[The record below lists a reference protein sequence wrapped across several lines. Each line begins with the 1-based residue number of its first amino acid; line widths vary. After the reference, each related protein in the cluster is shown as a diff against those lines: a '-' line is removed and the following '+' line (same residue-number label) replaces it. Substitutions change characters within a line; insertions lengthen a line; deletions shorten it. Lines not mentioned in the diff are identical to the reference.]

1 MRAAPRTPPG
11 MRTVS
16 FGVALLP
23 VLLLALLAAPA
34 LPPAVPIAA
43 AQGPPATAPD
53 TAAAPDTTAPPPATA
68 PDTAT
73 APPPATAP
81 DTAAALPD
89 TLPANVNGNRL
100 RQEII
105 DGVPVL
111 VLDQVRVEHGPTT
124 ITADTGRYYR
134 DRGQIAVDG
143 NVRIVEREATITG
156 KHGTYDVATGIA
168 TLTGDVEIQRGDL
181 RIRGP
186 RATYDRAAGIAR
198 LGGGV
203 RVKDAARDVR
213 ADSLVYW
220 AAEDRAMALGR
231 VQIDEA
237 GDRDAVIRGEVAEY
251 KRREGDLQ
259 MLEKASVTFEDE
271 GKPVEITAA
280 DFSFREQGKV
290 VHARG
295 NVVIKQKGAE
305 AVAEDALFYQDD
317 RRAVLTGSPVARDAH
332 GEIQGDTLEVG
343 FEKGEMRRLVSR
355 GKARSI
361 YGRDV
366 SGGGREEIRLRGD
379 TLVVEMSDGEAR
391 GIVAAGRAESLY
403 LPAGES
409 RRSGALQNLA
419 RADRIMVEM
428 ASGRA
433 ERVILVGGA
442 EGEYRYREAARDTT
456 GAASDTTATGAALPD
471 TAGARPDTAAG
482 AQPDT
487 SGARPGTTGAR
498 PDTTGSGAGRA
509 VADSLRAA
517 RTGADS
523 LRADA
528 DSLAAPA
535 EDSLAR
541 IDAGLEPLPPDSVLQ
556 VVHYQADRI
565 EYFVEREE
573 ILLLNHANLTYGDLH
588 LVAGEVRFSARDHT
602 ILATKS
608 PELEDRSQKLHG
620 DAMAY
625 DFKTR
630 EGSVLEGSTTFDT
643 AVYSGSRLFRSGE
656 GVIHVKGANYTTC
669 AVDPPHYHFAGDR
682 MKVYL
687 DDKVVTQPI
696 GLFIRRVPILALPFY
711 VFPIKRGR
719 HSGLLFPQI
728 EFGFSE
734 SRGRFIHNA
743 GYYWVLNDY
752 ADLKLAGDFN
762 ELTPYFV
769 GNAVLRYAQR
779 YRLNGDFNFHF
790 AQENNVQRFDL
801 LGAHRHDLG
810 SRRTL
815 QLNANLL
822 SNREFRREDQAPT
835 TPGRLDSELNSNVTF
850 TKSWS
855 SQSLSLQASRN
866 QNLQNLV
873 GETQEGSGTITGNL
887 PSLAYSFQ
895 NRPLGRLPD
904 AKGRGARWPVL
915 ANTSYSFSGRY
926 NRNYDNRREPDIYLQ
941 QVNAQGAIADRR
953 RVGMFN
959 IGPTFSINSSY
970 DERTELPIDTLGV
983 IRPEIGD
990 IFTANMTTSMDAQ
1003 TEAYGL
1009 FGGTL
1014 GPYRGFRHILTPRA
1028 SVSYTKG
1035 YNSRFDV
1042 EGGPARSSVNLG
1054 LANRLET
1061 RIAAPGGQPGQL
1073 TGLRDFLTFNLS
1085 TTYDLSNSSDRRFT
1099 PIRGDARFR
1108 PGFGRD
1114 FEVNYQVTYDPYRKQ
1129 NVNYSTSTRFTFIRA
1144 GRATAAADTATGGEG
1159 VGADDMLG
1167 EDLGGY
1173 EGVEDGR
1180 ESGIAAVRRPTVAPD
1195 DIFPH
1200 AFTVST
1206 TLSYV
1211 GGALASNSSL
1221 QAAVT
1226 SSFRATP
1233 KWRVDYSLRYDFIDR
1248 EVVGQGYSLVRD
1260 LHCWEARFTRG
1271 MNRYSGGEDVWEY
1284 YFRIVVKDLPEIF
1297 YKRGRESD
1305 VGMPSFYD
1313 EF

>member
-1 MRAAPRTPPG
+1 MRALLLAPCLLLVLLGMLARLPAPAAAQVSAPGDSAVRAAP
-11 MRTVS
+11 
-16 FGVALLP
+16 
-23 VLLLALLAAPA
+23 AAPA
-34 LPPAVPIAA
+34 
-43 AQGPPATAPD
+43 
-53 TAAAPDTTAPPPATA
+53 AAPVRPAA
-68 PDTAT
+68 G
-73 APPPATAP
+73 

-100 RQEII
+100 RQEVI

-111 VLDQVRVEHGPTT
+111 VIDDVQVEHGPTT
-124 ITADTGRYYR
+124 ITADIGRYFR
-134 DRGQIAVDG
+134 DRGLVTVEGD
-143 NVRIVEREATITG
+143 VRIVERETTITG
-156 KHGTYDVATGIA
+156 RSGTYDVATGLA
-168 TLTGDVEIQRGDL
+168 TLTGDVEIRRGDL

-186 RATYDRAAGIAR
+186 RATYDRATGIAR

-271 GKPVEITAA
+271 GKPVEITAS
-280 DFSFREQGKV
+280 DFAFREQGKV

-295 NVVIKQKGAE
+295 NVVVKQEGAE

-317 RRAVLTGSPVARDAH
+317 RRAVLTGAPVARDAH

-343 FEKGEMRRLVSR
+343 FDKGEMRRLESR

-366 SGGGREEIRLRGD
+366 EGGEREEIRLRGD

-391 GIVAAGRAESLY
+391 QVLAAGRAESLY

-409 RRSGALQNLA
+409 RRSGALQNKA
-419 RADRIMVEM
+419 QADRILVEM

-433 ERVILVGGA
+433 ERVILQGNA
-442 EGEYRYREAARDTT
+442 TGEYRYREAARDTA
-456 GAASDTTATGAALPD
+456 GADSLTAADTLAAAVVADSLAGALSDTTAAGLVRAVAD
-471 TAGARPDTAAG
+471 TAAAPVRPDTAPALLRT
-482 AQPDT
+482 D
-487 SGARPGTTGAR
+487 SGLKAPAR
-498 PDTTGSGAGRA
+498 
-509 VADSLRAA
+509 
-517 RTGADS
+517 
-523 LRADA
+523 A
-528 DSLAAPA
+528 DSLAAA
-535 EDSLAR
+535 ADSLTPPDDDLAR
-541 IDAGLEPLPPDSVLQ
+541 IDAGLAPLPPDSVLQ
-556 VVHYQADRI
+556 VVLYRADRI
-565 EYFVEREE
+565 EYLVEREE
-573 ILLLNHANLTYGDLH
+573 ILLRGHADLTYTQLH
-588 LVAGEVRFSARDHT
+588 LVAGQVRFSARDRT
-602 ILATKS
+602 LLATQS

-620 DAMAY
+620 EAMAY
-625 DFKTR
+625 DFKSR
-630 EGSVLEGSTTFDT
+630 EGSVLEGSTTFDQ
-643 AVYSGSRLFRSGE
+643 AVYSGNRLYRSGE

-669 AVDPPHYHFAGDR
+669 AVNPPHYHFAGDE

-696 GLFIRRVPILALPFY
+696 GLFIRKVPILALPFY

-762 ELTPYFV
+762 ELAPYFV

-790 AQENNVQRFDL
+790 AQENNSQRFDL

-810 SRRTL
+810 QRRTL

-835 TPGRLDSELNSNVTF
+835 TPGRLDSELNSNLTF

-855 SQSLSLQASRN
+855 SQSLSMQVSRN

-887 PSLAYSFQ
+887 PSLSYSFQ

-904 AKGRGARWPVL
+904 AKGRNARWPLL

-941 QVNAQGAIADRR
+941 QVSAQGSIADRR

-959 IGPTFSINSSY
+959 IGPSFSINSSY
-970 DERTELPIDTLGV
+970 DERTEFAIDTLGV

-990 IFTANMTTSMDAQ
+990 IFTGNMTTAMDAQ

-1028 SVSYTKG
+1028 SVSYAKA

-1042 EGGPARSSVNLG
+1042 EGGPARSSVNLS

-1061 RIAAPGGQPGQL
+1061 RIATPGGQPGQL
-1073 TGLRDFLTFNLS
+1073 TGLRDFLTFNVG
-1085 TTYDLSNSSDRRFT
+1085 TTYDLSNATENRFT

-1129 NVNYSTSTRFTFIRA
+1129 AVNYSTSTRFTFIRA
-1144 GRATAAADTATGGEG
+1144 GRAVAAADSATGGEG

-1180 ESGIAAVRRPTVAPD
+1180 ESGIAAVRRPTEAPQD
-1195 DIFPH
+1195 VFPH

-1211 GGALASNSSL
+1211 GGALASSKSL

-1271 MNRYSGGEDVWEY
+1271 MNRYSGGDDVWEY
-1284 YFRIVVKDLPEIF
+1284 YFRVVVKDLPEIF

-1305 VGMPSFYD
+1305 VGIPSFYD

>member
-1 MRAAPRTPPG
+1 MWMTPRRAA
-11 MRTVS
+11 
-16 FGVALLP
+16 
-23 VLLLALLAAPA
+23 LLLASLLAILAALARLSAP
-34 LPPAVPIAA
+34 AA
-43 AQGPPATAPD
+43 AQAPAQTPAQPPAQPPARPAPPD
-53 TAAAPDTTAPPPATA
+53 TGNAI
-68 PDTAT
+68 
-73 APPPATAP
+73 
-81 DTAAALPD
+81 ALPD

-111 VLDQVRVEHGPTT
+111 VLDDVQVEHGPTT
-124 ITADTGRYYR
+124 ITADIGRYYR
-134 DRGQIAVDG
+134 DRGQVTVDG
-143 NVRIVEREATITG
+143 DVRIVERETVITG
-156 KHGTYDVATGIA
+156 KSGTYDIATGLA
-168 TLTGDVEIQRGDL
+168 TLSGDVEIRRGDL

-186 RATYDRAAGIAR
+186 RATYDRQGGIAR

-203 RVKDAARDVR
+203 RVKDAARDVQ

-237 GDRDAVIRGEVAEY
+237 GERDAVIRGEVAEY
-251 KRREGDLQ
+251 KRREGTLQ
-259 MLEKASVTFEDE
+259 MLERASVTFEDE

-280 DFSFREQGKV
+280 DFAFQEQGKV

-295 NVVIKQKGAE
+295 NVVVKQEGAE
-305 AVAEDALFYQDD
+305 ATAEDALFYQDD

-332 GEIQGDTLEVG
+332 GTIEGDTLEVA
-343 FEKGEMRRLVSR
+343 FDEGEMRRLVSR
-355 GKARSI
+355 SQARSV
-361 YGRDV
+361 YGREAG
-366 SGGGREEIRLRGD
+366 GGGREEIRLRGD
-379 TLVVEMSDGEAR
+379 TLVVEMEDGEAR
-391 GIVAAGRAESLY
+391 RVMAGGRAESLY
-403 LPAGES
+403 LPAGEAQ
-409 RRSGALQNLA
+409 RSGALQNA
-419 RADRIMVEM
+419 ASADRILVEM
-428 ASGRA
+428 AGGRA
-433 ERVILVGGA
+433 ERVILQGNA
-442 EGEYRYREAARDTT
+442 TGEYRYRDAARDSARADSL
-456 GAASDTTATGAALPD
+456 AAGVLPDSVTAGVLPD
-471 TAGARPDTAAG
+471 TALAGVRPDSAAAPARPDTV
-482 AQPDT
+482 
-487 SGARPGTTGAR
+487 GARAAA
-498 PDTTGSGAGRA
+498 DTLATA
-509 VADSLRAA
+509 
-517 RTGADS
+517 
-523 LRADA
+523 A

-535 EDSLAR
+535 EDLEP
-541 IDAGLEPLPPDSVLQ
+541 IDAGLAPMPPDSVVQ
-556 VVHYQADRI
+556 VVQYRADRI
-565 EYFVEREE
+565 EYLVEREE
-573 ILLLNHANLTYGDLH
+573 ILLLGHADLTYSQLH
-588 LVAGEVRFSARDHT
+588 LVAGEVRFSARDRT

-608 PELEDRSQKLHG
+608 PELEDRSQKLLG
-620 DAMAY
+620 DVMAY

-643 AVYSGSRLFRSGE
+643 AVYSGSRLYRSGE

-669 AVDPPHYHFAGDR
+669 AVDPPHYHFAGDE

-762 ELTPYFV
+762 EIAPYFV

-810 SRRTL
+810 NRRTL
-815 QLNANLL
+815 QMNANLL

-835 TPGRLDSELNSNVTF
+835 TPGRLDSELNSNLTF

-855 SQSLSLQASRN
+855 SQSLSMQVSRN
-866 QNLQNLV
+866 QNLQNLA

-887 PSLAYSFQ
+887 PSLSYSFQ
-895 NRPLGRLPD
+895 NRPIGRLPD
-904 AKGRGARWPVL
+904 AKGRGARWPIL
-915 ANTSYSFSGRY
+915 ANTSYAFSGRY

-941 QVNAQGAIADRR
+941 QASAQGSIADRR
-953 RVGMFN
+953 RVGVFN
-959 IGPTFSINSSY
+959 VGPSFSVNSSY
-970 DERTELPIDTLGV
+970 DERAELPIDTLGV
-983 IRPEIGD
+983 IRPELGD
-990 IFTANMTTSMDAQ
+990 IFTGSITTSMDAQ

-1009 FGGTL
+1009 FGGSL

-1028 SVSYTKG
+1028 SVSYAQN

-1042 EGGPARSSVNLG
+1042 EGGPARSGLNLS

-1061 RIAAPGGQPGQL
+1061 RIATPGGQPGQL
-1073 TGLRDFLTFNLS
+1073 TGLRDFLTFNVG
-1085 TTYDLSNSSDRRFT
+1085 TTYDLSNTTDRRFT
-1099 PIRGDARFR
+1099 PLRGDARFR

-1114 FEVNYQVTYDPYRKQ
+1114 FEVNYQITYDPYRKQ
-1129 NVNYSTSTRFTFIRA
+1129 AVNYSTSTRFTFIRA
-1144 GRATAAADTATGGEG
+1144 GRAGAAADSATGGEG

-1180 ESGIAAVRRPTVAPD
+1180 ESGIAAVRRPTEAPQD
-1195 DIFPH
+1195 VFPH

-1211 GGALASNSSL
+1211 GGALASSKSL

-1305 VGMPSFYD
+1305 VGMPSFYN
-1313 EF
+1313 EL